1 MVWRKIGRL
10 AAAMAAIGSAA
21 LPARAADEG
30 QVLFNNACRTCHSVK
45 AGDNRLG
52 PTLHAVVGRPAG
64 TIPGYGYSSALKDTK
79 LTWDKTTLD
88 RFIADPNAVAPGN
101 SMKPYGG
108 LASESDRAAVIAYLE
123 SATN

>member
-1 MVWRKIGRL
+1 MVWRKIGRF
-10 AAAMAAIGSAA
+10 AAAMAVICSAA
-21 LPARAADEG
+21 LPAGAADEG

-79 LTWDKTTLD
+79 LTWDKSTLD

-108 LASESDRAAVIAYLE
+108 LTSERDRAAVIAYLE
-123 SATN
+123 SAAN